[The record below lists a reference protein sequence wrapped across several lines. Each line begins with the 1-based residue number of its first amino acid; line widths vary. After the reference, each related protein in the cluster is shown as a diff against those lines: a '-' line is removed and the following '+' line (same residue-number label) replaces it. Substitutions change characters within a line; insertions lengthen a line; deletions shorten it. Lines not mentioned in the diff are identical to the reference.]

1 MLSIESS
8 SNTGGAVKYFRENL
22 SMNDYYSDEEQVI
35 GQWHGKAAQRLNLQG
50 DVKSEDFEALLK
62 NRLPNTDEKEKL
74 TPRDSANRRAMY
86 DFTFTPVKSVSV
98 VHAITK
104 DQGII
109 DAHQEAVKKT
119 MGEVEKN
126 IQTQVGTQGVGK
138 GKHYV
143 QTGNMVY
150 AEFLHDTTRPTL
162 QELKSGKNYVPDP
175 LIHSHCATPNVTFYD
190 RQNKWRAIEIYGVK
204 KQAPYYEALYH
215 AHLGQALLNRGYEL
229 YRTKDRWEING
240 VPRNVVE
247 KYSNRT
253 KEIELKAEKEEIT
266 DPKYKAKLGRIT
278 RHDKNKSVDEKD
290 LPKIWR
296 DRLTLSEYHAIVN
309 AKKGGDDNTNNGA
322 PKPVISPDFLKVKN
336 KEIEHNYAYK
346 RTPDFTAR
354 NAVDKAMMH
363 YFERNSGIEK
373 KRVLAY
379 AINLTS
385 DKISPEEVKQNLESR
400 SNIITATN
408 KKGIEFITTH
418 SMHQQEEYLIERA
431 AEGRAI
437 KPALNPEYEINNHI
451 LNKGQKAAVNHVLK
465 SHDEIILISGDAG
478 TGKTTLLKE
487 IQTGLQENGKK
498 LHAFAPS
505 SDAARNVL
513 RSNGFE
519 DADTISMLLAN
530 KKLQERT
537 KNGVIVIDESGL
549 VGVPTMNRLITI
561 AQKQNARLLLSGD
574 WKQHSA
580 VEAGDAQKLLET
592 RSGIKT
598 LRVREII
605 RQRQVEAYKQIVAR
619 MANGI
624 GLKNPQKRKE
634 EMGQSFSEL
643 DKGGNII
650 EIKDRKHRHQKIAD
664 DYLKYTKKSDD
675 DAIVVS
681 PTKKEGKILTET
693 IREKLREEGRIGK
706 KDKVFNPLQ
715 SKQFTGAEKQ
725 IFTNYKES
733 EVIEFHQNVKGF
745 KAGKRYTV
753 TGHDDKNNVLVKAS
767 GNDEAQVLPF
777 NHHKEFEVY
786 TQEEIKFARHDLL
799 RITKNTKSMEGNAL
813 SNGQVYRVKTFDW
826 NGDIKLSN
834 GATLSKNAR
843 HLAHGYVTTS
853 PASQGKSAKT
863 VLVAQHSKSGGAAYD
878 KQFYTSVSRG
888 SENCKIYTDNKEVLK
903 ESVTNSHDGM
913 SASEIVANNQNKGDS
928 KVQQKAP
935 SEEMKRMH
943 YADSIRDFYE
953 TRVKQNYDNLKTNY
967 EERIPQKELARAEP
981 QR

>member
-1 MLSIESS
+1 MLSIEAS
-8 SNTGGAVKYFRENL
+8 SNTGAAVKYFRANL
-22 SMNDYYSDEEQVI
+22 SMNDYYSEKEQVI

-74 TPRDSANRRAMY
+74 TAKDSANRRAMY

-98 VHAITK
+98 VHSITK

-119 MGEVEKN
+119 MLEVEKN

-175 LIHSHCATPNVTFYD
+175 LIHSHCATPNATFYD
-190 RQNKWRAIEIYGVK
+190 GQNKWRAIEIYGVK

-215 AHLGQALLNRGYEL
+215 AHLGQLLLDRGYEL
-229 YRTKDRWEING
+229 YRTKGRWEING
-240 VPRNVVE
+240 VPRNVIE

-253 KEIELKAEKEEIT
+253 KEIEAKAEKEEIT
-266 DPKYKAKLGRIT
+266 DPNYKAKLGRIT

-309 AKKGGDDNTNNGA
+309 AKKGGDDNKNNGV
-322 PKPVISPDFLKVKN
+322 PKPVISPDFLKEKK
-336 KEIEHNYAYK
+336 KEIEHNYDYK

-354 NAVDKAMMH
+354 NAVDKSLLH

-437 KPALNPEYEINNHI
+437 KPALNPSYEINNDL
-451 LNKGQKAAVNHVLK
+451 LNQGQKAAVNHALN

-487 IQTGLQENGKK
+487 IQKGLKESNKE

-519 DADTISMLLAN
+519 NADTISMLLAN

-537 KNGVIVIDESGL
+537 KNGVIVIDEGGL
-549 VGVPTMNRLITI
+549 VGVPTMNRILNI
-561 AQKQNARLLLSGD
+561 AQEQNARLLISGD

-592 RSGIKT
+592 RSGLKT
-598 LRVREII
+598 LRVKEIM
-605 RQRQVEAYKQIVAR
+605 RQREAQAYKQIVAR

-624 GLKNPQKRKE
+624 GLKNLQKRKE
-634 EMGQSFSEL
+634 EMGKSFQEL

-650 EIKDRKHRHQKIAD
+650 EIKNQKQRHQKIAD

-681 PTKKEGKILTET
+681 PTRKEGKILTDT
-693 IREKLREEGRIGK
+693 IRENLREAERIGK
-706 KDKVFNPLQ
+706 KDKVFYPLE

-733 EVIEFHQNVKGF
+733 EVVEFHQNVKGF
-745 KAGKRYTV
+745 KAGQRYTV
-753 TGHDDKNNVLVKAS
+753 TGHDGENNVLVKAS
-767 GNDEAQVLPF
+767 GQSEAQILPF
-777 NHHKEFEVY
+777 NHHKEFNVY

-799 RITKNTKSMEGNAL
+799 RITKNTKSMEGVSL
-813 SNGQVYRVKTFDW
+813 SNGQTYSVKTFDW

-834 GATLSKNAR
+834 GATLSKNAK

-853 PASQGKSAKT
+853 PSSQGKSAKT
-863 VLVAQHSKSGGAAYD
+863 VLVAQQSKSGGAAYD

-888 SENCKIYTDNKEVLK
+888 SENCKIYTDNKEILK

-913 SASEIVANNQNKGDS
+913 SASEIVEKQKNISDS
-928 KVQQKAP
+928 KVQQQTYQESMQKI
-935 SEEMKRMH
+935 E
-943 YADSIRDFYE
+943 YANSIRDFYE
-953 TRVKQNYDNLKTNY
+953 TRFKPTHDNIKTNY
-967 EERIPQKELARAEP
+967 EKQISPRELAEP
-981 QR
+981 ER